1 MKNRKN
7 IILGVICVLALL
19 MLVTIWF
26 FSIGKPE
33 VASYENYVIGGL
45 GGFLILE
52 NLVIPFF
59 LSVFMLVISGTI
71 LIYRIV
77 KKK

>member
-1 MKNRKN
+1 MCACLVN
-7 IILGVICVLALL
+7 VSYVL
-19 MLVTIWF
+19 F
-26 FSIGKPE
+26 FSIGKSE

-77 KKK
+77 KKKQERV